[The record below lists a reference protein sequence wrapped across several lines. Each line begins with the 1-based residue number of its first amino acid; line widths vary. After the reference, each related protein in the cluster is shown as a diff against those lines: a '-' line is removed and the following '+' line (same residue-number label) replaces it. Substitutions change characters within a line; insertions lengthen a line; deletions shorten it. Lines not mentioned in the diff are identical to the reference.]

1 LTPRE
6 SGGQG
11 LPEPTIRRNQLKTL
25 GIAFAAFLLASCGQ
39 GGAPAVEVSDAWAR
53 QTLPGAT
60 SGAAYFTLANSGSA
74 ADSLLGVSTP
84 VGEAGVHS
92 TAMDS
97 GVMRMRPVERL
108 QVDPG
113 ARITLRP
120 GGDHVM
126 LMGLKRPLRAGETF
140 PMTLAFEKSGQKLVH
155 VRVRPL
161 SDGGAM

>member
-1 LTPRE
+1 
-6 SGGQG
+6 
-11 LPEPTIRRNQLKTL
+11 
-25 GIAFAAFLLASCGQ
+25 
-39 GGAPAVEVSDAWAR
+39 
-53 QTLPGAT
+53 
-60 SGAAYFTLANSGSA
+60 
-74 ADSLLGVSTP
+74 
-84 VGEAGVHS
+84 
-92 TAMDS
+92 MDS

-126 LMGLKRPLRAGETF
+126 LMGLKRPLRGGETF

-161 SDGGAM
+161 SDGGAT